1 MIRVEEVLAKAI
13 FDPNCKSFLP
23 GIGRILLNKI
33 ENGLPHHV
41 SVLVLVGKD

>member
-1 MIRVEEVLAKAI
+1 MIRVKEVLAKAV
-13 FDPNCKSFLP
+13 FDPILHGLLP
-23 GIGRILLNKI
+23 GIGRILLNKN